1 MNMRHVSCAL
11 LCLVLTACSSVPYT
25 QRLADRQADYAATAD
40 DPVASFRYTTDLYS
54 WEAVS
59 DTQVAVYTRPLEAY
73 LLDLGTKCPDIL
85 SNYDIA
91 LTSSFGKVTPR
102 FDKVL
107 TGAHHIPCVIQQI
120 RPVDVQKL
128 RELRELREKRKAKG

>member
-1 MNMRHVSCAL
+1 MNMRHLSYVL
-11 LCLVLTACSSVPYT
+11 LSLVLTACSSVPYA
-25 QRLADRQADYAATAD
+25 QRLADRQTDYAATAG

-59 DTQVAVYTRPLEAY
+59 DTQVAVYTKPLEAY
-73 LLDLGTKCPDIL
+73 LLDLGTRCPDIL
-85 SNYDIA
+85 SNYDIG

-128 RELRELREKRKAKG
+128 RELREKRKAKT